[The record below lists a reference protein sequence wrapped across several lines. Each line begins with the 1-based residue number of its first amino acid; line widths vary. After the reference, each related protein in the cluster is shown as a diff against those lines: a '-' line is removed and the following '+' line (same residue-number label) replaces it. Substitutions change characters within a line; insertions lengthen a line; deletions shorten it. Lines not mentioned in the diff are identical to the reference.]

1 MMAELTPDVARGIID
16 QLGGPGEPPEYGF
29 QYFSVGLDHYL
40 DTIEQEYLSSY
51 IKDGGSSFKLVVA
64 PYGEGKTHFLYCVR
78 ELAWRHDYVTSHI
91 ILTPEETPFH
101 RLDRVYAAIV
111 RNLMPPLTPQEL
123 LTGYELGLGPLLKRW
138 VANASNELE
147 TRLATSGDAREAA
160 ESFLQTM
167 APSESLSFDR
177 AMRCAFMALV
187 VEDWPQYETALQW
200 LLGEGYLGAAHRRLG
215 ILQRIDKTTAFPMIR
230 SLLRWI
236 GNMGYTGL
244 VVLMDEAEPD
254 PSLSSRQRELLMSN
268 LRELIDECGRAHFK
282 HCFMM
287 YAVPNESFLEGRTQI
302 YAALNQRL
310 GTVFDQINPSGVK
323 IDLER
328 VWEDKAIPN
337 LIEVG
342 KKIAHIY
349 SVAFGIYFD
358 PVGLNTTV
366 EKMANWAYDQRVVT
380 PGYKRRFVQRL
391 VEALGELRAGR
402 LPSLEE

>member
-1 MMAELTPDVARGIID
+1 MMAELTSDIARRIID

-29 QYFSVGLDHYL
+29 QYFSVGLDRYL
-40 DTIEQEYLSSY
+40 DAIEREYLGSY

-78 ELAWRHDYVTSHI
+78 ELAWRYEYVTSHI

-147 TRLATSGDAREAA
+147 KRLATSGDAREAA
-160 ESFLQTM
+160 ESFLHTM
-167 APSESLSFDR
+167 APSESLSFDH
-177 AMRCAFMALV
+177 AMRCAFTALV
-187 VEDWPQYETALQW
+187 MEDLTQYEIALQW
-200 LLGEGYLGAAHRRLG
+200 LLGEGYLGPVHRRLG

-236 GNMGYTGL
+236 RNMGYTGL
-244 VVLMDEAEPD
+244 VVLMDEAEAQ

-282 HCFMM
+282 NCLIL
-287 YAVPNESFLEGRTQI
+287 YAVPDESFLEGRTQI
-302 YAALNQRL
+302 YVALNQRL
-310 GTVFDQINPSGVK
+310 ATLFDQVNPSGVK

-328 VWEDKAIPN
+328 VWEDKEVSN

-349 SVAFGIYFD
+349 SVAFGAHFE
-358 PVGLNTTV
+358 PATLNVTI
-366 EKMANWAYDQRVVT
+366 EKMANWAYNQRVMT

-391 VEALGELRAGR
+391 VKALGELRAGR